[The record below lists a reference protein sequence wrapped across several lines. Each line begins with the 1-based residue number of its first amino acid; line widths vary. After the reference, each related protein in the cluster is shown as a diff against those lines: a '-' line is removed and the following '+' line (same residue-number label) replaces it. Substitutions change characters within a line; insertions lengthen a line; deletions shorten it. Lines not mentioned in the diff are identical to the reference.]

1 MTITFVLI
9 MWLHVPR
16 QDQPK
21 LLPPREF
28 NNAES
33 CLAAGREFEA
43 KQTQQYLWFCLP
55 RRSSGDGA

>member
-1 MTITFVLI
+1 MTIFVLI
-9 MWLHVPR
+9 VWLHVPH

-28 NNAES
+28 NSAEA

-43 KQTQQYLWFCLP
+43 KQTEQYLWFCAP
-55 RRSSGDGA
+55 KKSKTDGA